1 MSLNEEQLQQHE
13 GDEIQQIGYDIFPDA
28 SAAPN
33 DNRRNQDKENGNLYP
48 SREKTAMDAKKKTR
62 GTGPY
67 ICAGDRVDKIE
78 FSRIFLVVRAEDVN
92 ATSSSSSSY
101 DICRICHMGNP
112 RSHRACN
119 LQNMTVSEQDARR
132 TVHRGSSSANLD
144 LGLLVSACRCRGTV
158 GLVHTKCLE
167 RWLTE
172 SGHTHCELCG
182 YKYATI
188 RVPRHGLLRSFFIW
202 IKTFVATRQMLL
214 DSLYLVVTTPL
225 AVFSAYVCA
234 MTLKMALENRI
245 GEIPWTIVAMLPT
258 CSLTLVAYW
267 GWLLTLQRLHGR
279 RWRQYWQSNFIVQL
293 VPHDPNDINRNIIE
307 EFNANEEDVYDDL
320 PDLFNLM

>member
-1 MSLNEEQLQQHE
+1 MSHNEECQPE
-13 GDEIQQIGYDIFPDA
+13 IEETEIQTIELITSNYY
-28 SAAPN
+28 
-33 DNRRNQDKENGNLYP
+33 RNSEEHHDKAKETYCSP
-48 SREKTAMDAKKKTR
+48 EEKVTKEAKKNSKDII
-62 GTGPY
+62 G
-67 ICAGDRVDKIE
+67 KIN
-78 FSRIFLVVRAEDVN
+78 EDVPV
-92 ATSSSSSSY
+92 SSSSSSNN
-101 DICRICHMGNP
+101 DICRICHMGNSTSNQSCL
-112 RSHRACN
+112 RSDEQELENVNRIGNA
-119 LQNMTVSEQDARR
+119 VSL
-132 TVHRGSSSANLD
+132 VNFD

-172 SGHTHCELCG
+172 SGHTRCELCG
-182 YKYATI
+182 YRYATI
-188 RVPRHGLLRSFFIW
+188 RVPRHGILRSLLIW
-202 IKTFVATRQMLL
+202 IRTFVATRQMLL

-245 GEIPWTIVAMLPT
+245 GDIPWTIVALLPT

-293 VPHDPNDINRNIIE
+293 VPDTPIAANQSNEDLNFNQDEPYEDMPDIFNII
-307 EFNANEEDVYDDL
+307 
-320 PDLFNLM
+320 

>member
-1 MSLNEEQLQQHE
+1 MSLHGESPLSDTE
-13 GDEIQQIGYDIFPDA
+13 GEEIQAIAYETFSEVSA
-28 SAAPN
+28 SCGSVQRNPN
-33 DNRRNQDKENGNLYP
+33 HRDKTNDDDGVTEVQP
-48 SREKTAMDAKKKTR
+48 REKSARGFAKK
-62 GTGPY
+62 
-67 ICAGDRVDKIE
+67 ADFVDKIND
-78 FSRIFLVVRAEDVN
+78 DV
-92 ATSSSSSSY
+92 ATTSSTSSNN
-101 DICRICHMGNP
+101 DICRICHMGNS
-112 RSHRACN
+112 RSTQSFLGEHGNRDANPNAGSRTSSCN
-119 LQNMTVSEQDARR
+119 LN
-132 TVHRGSSSANLD
+132 

-172 SGHTHCELCG
+172 SGHTRCELCG
-182 YKYATI
+182 YRYATI
-188 RVPRHGLLRSFFIW
+188 RVPRHGILRSILIW

-234 MTLKMALENRI
+234 RTLKMALENRI
-245 GEIPWTIVAMLPT
+245 GDIPWTIVAMLPT

-293 VPHDPNDINRNIIE
+293 VPDSPIL
-307 EFNANEEDVYDDL
+307 ANQSSEDLDFQQEDVYEDL
-320 PDLFNLM
+320 PDIFNMI